1 MMETYAERLQREELE
16 AYSEK
21 LQNEEKEKMTNYNFD
36 EMKRREQEKVERNL
50 ASADYDGAL
59 GQTDTVTPEWNAR
72 RSDED
77 MTEKRREFAKDITES
92 EKDKTVDIELELS
105 DGDFLHLAK
114 AAHERNITLNQ
125 LCVDVLK
132 SSFNDLDY
140 RFEHQLKP
148 QLLNETK

>member
-1 MMETYAERLQREELE
+1 METYAERLKKREE
-16 AYSEK
+16 A
-21 LQNEEKEKMTNYNFD
+21 MTNYDTD
-36 EMKRREQEKVERNL
+36 EMRRLTAGPET
-50 ASADYDGAL
+50 DY
-59 GQTDTVTPEWNAR
+59 
-72 RSDED
+72 
-77 MTEKRREFAKDITES
+77 EKRREFAKDIIES

>member
-16 AYSEK
+16 TYAEK
-21 LQNEEKEKMTNYNFD
+21 LQNEKKEKMTNYD
-36 EMKRREQEKVERNL
+36 MDQLRREGKIPDHQKRKKF
-50 ASADYDGAL
+50 A
-59 GQTDTVTPEWNAR
+59 
-72 RSDED
+72 ED
-77 MTEKRREFAKDITES
+77 IIES